1 MIHRQWFDPAGDGA
15 GGAGDPPL
23 VLLHEGLGSISA
35 WGPFPQQL
43 ADGTGRRV
51 LAFDRRGYGRSE
63 AHPGPWPARYMH
75 DEAARLP
82 ALLAEEGVGDGMVL
96 VGHSDGASIALLYP
110 SQAPARSPRPA
121 GIVSLSAHLFV
132 EPVGVA
138 AIAEVTAGYRST
150 GLRDRLARHHADA
163 DATFDAWSDVWLS
176 DRFRPWV
183 LDDDVRA
190 VTCPV
195 LAIQGA
201 ADRYGTRLQLDRL
214 AAAVSGPVD
223 IHELDGVDH
232 WPHREAPA
240 AVVTLIARFL
250 ATLPSPKLCE

>member
-1 MIHRQWFDPAGDGA
+1 MIHRQWFEPGSGDGSGEA
-15 GGAGDPPL
+15 SL

-43 ADGTGRRV
+43 AAGTGRRV
-51 LAFDRRGYGRSE
+51 LAYDRRGYGRSQ
-63 AHPGPWPARYMH
+63 AHAGPWPARYMH

-82 ALLAEEGVGDGMVL
+82 ALLAEEGVGDGVVL

-110 SQAPARSPRPA
+110 SQAAPGSPRPA

-138 AIAEVTAGYRST
+138 AIAEVTAGYQAT

-163 DATFDAWSDVWLS
+163 DATFGAWSEVWLS

-183 LDDDVRA
+183 LDDDVGA

-214 AAAVSGPVD
+214 AAAVRGPVEV
-223 IHELDGVDH
+223 HELDGVDH
-232 WPHREAPA
+232 WPHREAPDT
-240 AVVTLIARFL
+240 VVPLIRAFL
-250 ATLPSPKLCE
+250 ANLPKLHV

>member
-1 MIHRQWFDPAGDGA
+1 MIHRQWFEPAPGAATGPAGS
-15 GGAGDPPL
+15 GDTAAL

-82 ALLAEEGVGDGMVL
+82 ALLAEEGVGDGLVL

-110 SQAPARSPRPA
+110 SQAAPGSPRPA

-138 AIAEVTAGYRST
+138 AIAEVTAGYEST

-163 DATFDAWSDVWLS
+163 DATFGAWSDVWLS

-183 LDDDVRA
+183 LDDDV
-190 VTCPV
+190 
-195 LAIQGA
+195 GA
-201 ADRYGTRLQLDRL
+201 APARCWPSRGRPTVTAPGSSSTDWPPPWPDRSTSTSST
-214 AAAVSGPVD
+214 ASTTGP
-223 IHELDGVDH
+223 
-232 WPHREAPA
+232 PA
-240 AVVTLIARFL
+240 RPPT
-250 ATLPSPKLCE
+250 PSSPSSPPSWRN

>member
-1 MIHRQWFDPAGDGA
+1 MIHRRWFEPAQPAGQGGEGGPGA
-15 GGAGDPPL
+15 GAPL

-43 ADGTGRRV
+43 ADGTGRQV

-63 AHPGPWPARYMH
+63 PHPGPWPASYMH

-82 ALLAEEGVGDGMVL
+82 TLLAEEGVGDGLVL
-96 VGHSDGASIALLYP
+96 IGHSDGASIALLYP
-110 SQAPARSPRPA
+110 SQAPGGSPRPA

-132 EPVGVA
+132 EQVGVA
-138 AIAEVTAGYRST
+138 AIAEVTAGYETT

-163 DATFDAWSDVWLS
+163 DATFGAWSEVWLS
-176 DRFRPWV
+176 DRFRAWV
-183 LDDDVRA
+183 LDDDVGA

-201 ADRYGTRLQLDRL
+201 ADRYGTRLQLHRL
-214 AAAVSGPVD
+214 SAAASGPVEV
-223 IHELDGVDH
+223 HELAGVDH
-232 WPHREAPA
+232 WPHREATD
-240 AVVTLIARFL
+240 AVVTLISSFL
-250 ATLPSPKLCE
+250 AKLGA

>member
-1 MIHRQWFDPAGDGA
+1 MIHRQWFEPNPAPPVA
-15 GGAGDPPL
+15 GGAAL

-43 ADGTGRRV
+43 ADGTRRRV

-82 ALLAEEGVGDGMVL
+82 ALLAEERVGDGAVL

-110 SQAPARSPRPA
+110 SQAAPGAPRPA

-138 AIAEVTAGYRST
+138 AIAEVTAGYETT

-163 DATFDAWSDVWLS
+163 DATFGAWSDVWQS
-176 DRFRPWV
+176 DRFRPWE

-195 LAIQGA
+195 LAVQGGV
-201 ADRYGTRLQLDRL
+201 DRYGTRLQLDRL
-214 AAAVSGPVD
+214 AAAVRGPVD
-223 IHELDGVDH
+223 VHELDGVDH
-232 WPHREAPA
+232 WPHREASDTVIA
-240 AVVTLIARFL
+240 LIAGFL
-250 ATLPSPKLCE
+250 AKLGA